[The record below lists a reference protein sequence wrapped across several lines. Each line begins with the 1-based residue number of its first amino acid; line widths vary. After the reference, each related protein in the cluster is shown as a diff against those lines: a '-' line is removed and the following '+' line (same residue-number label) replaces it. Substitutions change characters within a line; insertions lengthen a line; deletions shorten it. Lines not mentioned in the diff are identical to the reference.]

1 MVQILLQLLDMSIS
15 LRTKLVGLGVAVP
28 LLLVSALFVG
38 FANQSRNTTIDAFVT
53 KSRAICLSA
62 EAARE
67 NMEEKW
73 AKGIFTSEQLKTWA
87 KQGAVGQ
94 DKILA
99 TIPVVSSMQGLAKK
113 AKEGDYSYKVP
124 KKQPRNEKNEP
135 DAFELEALKKLEG
148 GDKEYFKVDT
158 ARNEVRYLR
167 PIRLSATCLYCHGDP
182 ANPKHNIWGTT
193 DGKDVTGG
201 PMENWREGEVH
212 GAFEIIQSLK
222 GADAARTKM
231 LWQAGITSLLA
242 LAIAAIIYGA
252 IIIQWVEKPIR
263 MLCDLLRGGAEETAR
278 AAGQVAQVAQTIAQG
293 STEQASGLNQTSS
306 SLSELTNRTR
316 LTAESAKQADTLTR
330 QSAEAARTGNE
341 ETTKIN
347 SRLDQRL
354 GELKQAVTDI
364 RRTTEETAANVKTIN
379 EIAFQ
384 TNLLALN
391 AAVEAARAGEAGM
404 GFAVVAD
411 EVRNLAGRSAE
422 EAKRSS
428 ARMAESRSATDRV
441 SEAMNATEDLLRNTL
456 AQHMEISFKSS
467 LKSSDAVTG
476 LMSEVASAVDQ
487 QSQSVDSISSA
498 VLQMDKVTQGNAAVA
513 EESAAA
519 AEELSAQA
527 ETILQLVHK
536 LDVVISGGV

>member
-1 MVQILLQLLDMSIS
+1 MLESATMSLSI
-15 LRTKLVGLGVAVP
+15 RTKLVGLGVALP
-28 LLLVSALFVG
+28 LALVSLLFVG
-38 FANQSRNTTIDAFVT
+38 YAIQSRSAVIESFVT

-73 AKGIFTSEQLKTWA
+73 AKGIFTADQLKIWA
-87 KQGAVGQ
+87 KQGSQGEER
-94 DKILA
+94 ILA
-99 TIPVVSSMQGLAKK
+99 TVPVVSSMQGLAKK
-113 AKEGDYSYKVP
+113 AKEGDYEFKVP

-135 DAFELEALKKLEG
+135 DTFELDALKKLEAG
-148 GDKEYFKVDT
+148 AKEFWAVDT
-158 ARNEVRYLR
+158 TRNAVRYMR

-182 ANPKHNIWGTT
+182 NNPKHNIWGTK
-193 DGKDVTGG
+193 DGRDVTGG
-201 PMENWREGEVH
+201 PMEGWKEGEVH

-222 GADAARTKM
+222 AADASRAKL
-231 LWQAGITSLLA
+231 LWSAAGVALLA
-242 LAIAAIIYGA
+242 LAIAAVAYGA
-252 IIIQWVEKPIR
+252 IIIRWVEAPIR
-263 MLCDLLRGGAEETAR
+263 NLCDHLRSGAEETAR

-293 STEQASGLNQTSS
+293 STEQASGLSQTSA

-316 LTAESAKQADTLTR
+316 VTAESSKQADSLSR
-330 QSAEAARTGNE
+330 EAADAARAGSDE
-341 ETTKIN
+341 STKIN
-347 SRLDQRL
+347 AKLDARLS
-354 GELKQAVTDI
+354 ELRQAVTDI

-428 ARMAESRSATDRV
+428 ARMAESRAATDRV
-441 SEAMNATEDLLRNTL
+441 AEAMNATEDLLRNTL
-456 AQHMEISFKSS
+456 AQHMDNSFKSTM
-467 LKSSDAVTG
+467 KSADRVSG
-476 LMSEVASAVDQ
+476 LMSDVAQAVNQ
-487 QSQSVDSISSA
+487 QSLSVDSISSA
-498 VLQMDKVTQGNAAVA
+498 VLQMDRITQGNAAVA

-527 ETILQLVHK
+527 ETILHLVKQL
-536 LDVVISGGV
+536 DGVIVGRKS

>member
-1 MVQILLQLLDMSIS
+1 MSFS
-15 LRTKLVGLGVAVP
+15 LRTKLVGLGVAIP

-38 FANQSRNTTIDAFVT
+38 FANQSRTATIEAFVT

-73 AKGIFTSEQLKTWA
+73 AKGIFNTEQLKSWA
-87 KQGAVGQ
+87 KQGAGGQ

-99 TIPVVSSMQGLAKK
+99 TVPVVSSMQGLAKK
-113 AKEGDYSYKVP
+113 AKEGDYKFKVP
-124 KKQPRNEKNEP
+124 KKHPRNEINEP
-135 DAFELEALKKLEG
+135 DPFELEALKRLEN
-148 GDKEYFKVDT
+148 GDKEYWRVDP
-158 ARNEVRYLR
+158 ARNAVRYLR

-182 ANPKHNIWGTT
+182 ANPRHNIWGTT

-212 GAFEIIQSLK
+212 GAFEIIQSLE
-222 GADAARTKM
+222 GADAERKKL
-231 LWQAGITSLLA
+231 LWSAGGISLLA
-242 LAIAAIIYGA
+242 LVIAALVYGA

-263 MLCDLLRGGAEETAR
+263 MLCDMLRGGAEETAR

-316 LTAESAKQADTLTR
+316 STADSARQADALSR
-330 QSAEAARTGNE
+330 QSADLARTGNE
-341 ETTKIN
+341 ETEKIN
-347 SRLDQRL
+347 KRLDTRL

-428 ARMAESRSATDRV
+428 ARMSESRSATDRV
-441 SEAMNATEDLLRNTL
+441 TEAMNATEDLLRNTL
-456 AQHMEISFKSS
+456 AQHMEHSFKSTV
-467 LKSSDAVTG
+467 KSADTVTS
-476 LMSEVASAVDQ
+476 LMSDVAAAVNQ
-487 QSQSVDSISSA
+487 QSESVDSISSA
-498 VLQMDKVTQGNAAVA
+498 VLQMDKVTQGNAAIA

-536 LDVVISGGV
+536 LDVVISGQN

>member
-1 MVQILLQLLDMSIS
+1 MSTSI
-15 LRTKLVGLGVAVP
+15 RTKLVALGVAIP
-28 LLLVSALFVG
+28 LLLVAALFVG
-38 FANQSRNTTIDAFVT
+38 FAMQSRKSTIEAFVV

-67 NMEEKW
+67 NMEDKW
-73 AKGIFTSEQLKTWA
+73 SKGLFSAEQLKQWA
-87 KQGAVGQ
+87 KQGPQGQ
-94 DKILA
+94 ERILA
-99 TIPVVSSMQGLAKK
+99 TVPVVSSMQGLAKK
-113 AKEGDYSYKVP
+113 AKEGDYEFKVP

-135 DAFELEALKKLEG
+135 DAFELEALAKLEA
-148 GDKEYFKVDT
+148 GDKEYWKVDPV
-158 ARNEVRYLR
+158 RNAVRYLR
-167 PIRLSATCLYCHGDP
+167 PIRLSATCLYCHGNP
-182 ANPKHNIWGTT
+182 ADPKHNIWGTN

-222 GADAARTKM
+222 SADENRRNM
-231 LWQAGITSLLA
+231 LWTAGAISLLA
-242 LAIAAIIYGA
+242 LLVAAIAYAG
-252 IIIQWVEKPIR
+252 IIIHWVERPIR
-263 MLCDLLRGGAEETAR
+263 VLCDSLRSGAEETAR

-306 SLSELTNRTR
+306 SLGELTNRTR
-316 LTAESAKQADTLTR
+316 LTAENSKQVDHLSR
-330 QSAEAARTGNE
+330 QAAEGARQGSV
-341 ETTKIN
+341 ETNKIN
-347 SRLDQRL
+347 GRLDTRL
-354 GELKQAVTDI
+354 AELRQAVTDI

-428 ARMAESRSATDRV
+428 ARMAESRAATDRV

-456 AQHMEISFKSS
+456 ATHIQQSFEGTVKSA
-467 LKSSDAVTG
+467 DQVTT
-476 LMSEVASAVDQ
+476 LMSDVAAAVEQ
-487 QSQSVDSISSA
+487 QSQSVDSISAA
-498 VLQMDKVTQGNAAVA
+498 VLQMDKITQSNAAVA

-519 AEELSAQA
+519 AEEMSAQA
-527 ETILQLVHK
+527 ETILQLVK
-536 LDVVISGGV
+536 QLDVVIAGKA

>member
-1 MVQILLQLLDMSIS
+1 MSLSI
-15 LRTKLVGLGVAVP
+15 RTKLVGLGVAIP
-28 LLLVSALFVG
+28 LALVSALFVG
-38 FANQSRNTTIDAFVT
+38 FANKSREMAIESFVT

-62 EAARE
+62 EASRE
-67 NMEEKW
+67 NMEDKW
-73 AKGIFTSEQLKTWA
+73 AKGIFTADQLKTWS
-87 KQGAVGQ
+87 KQGASGM
-94 DKILA
+94 DRIMA
-99 TIPVVSSMQGLAKK
+99 TIPVVSAMQGLAKK
-113 AKEGDYSYKVP
+113 AKEGDYEYKVP

-135 DAFELEALKKLEG
+135 DTFELEALKKLEA
-148 GDKEYFKVDT
+148 GDKEYFAVDT
-158 ARNEVRYLR
+158 AKNAVRYLR

-182 ANPKHNIWGTT
+182 ANPRHNIWGTT

-222 GADAARTKM
+222 SADAARTKL
-231 LWQAGITSLLA
+231 LWTAGGTSLLA
-242 LAIAAIIYGA
+242 LAIAAVIYGA

-263 MLCDLLRGGAEETAR
+263 LLCDHLRSGAEETAR

-293 STEQASGLNQTSS
+293 STEQASGLAQTSS
-306 SLSELTNRTR
+306 SLTELTNRTR
-316 LTAESAKQADTLTR
+316 LTSDSARQADTLSR
-330 QSAEAARTGNE
+330 QSAEAARASGE
-341 ETTKIN
+341 ESAKIN
-347 SRLDQRL
+347 AKLDVRL

-428 ARMAESRSATDRV
+428 ARMAESRGATDRV
-441 SEAMNATEDLLRNTL
+441 SEAMAATEDLLLNTL
-456 AQHMEISFKSS
+456 SQHIEGSFKNTV
-467 LKSSDAVTG
+467 KSADKVTD
-476 LMSEVASAVDQ
+476 LMSEVAHAVDQ
-487 QSQSVDSISSA
+487 QSQSVDSITSA
-498 VLQMDKVTQGNAAVA
+498 VMQMDKVTQGNAAIA

-519 AEELSAQA
+519 AEELNAQA
-527 ETILQLVHK
+527 ESILGLVK
-536 LDVVISGGV
+536 RLDIIVSGQP